1 MCTLLRFM
9 DAAVIVR
16 ARRIET
22 LTPGVEGEAVAVRG
36 GVVEAVGSLDDL
48 RRLHPGAEVV
58 DCGDGVVVPGF
69 NDAHLHVLM
78 TAEDLLHLDLSAD
91 AVHSLAE
98 LGALIRGEAARQPA
112 GTWIR
117 GSRYDD
123 AKLSDGRGVTRW
135 DLDQVAPDHP
145 VLVVHVAGHWGVVNS
160 AALRLGGLDESSE
173 APAGGALGRDASG
186 RLDGRL
192 VEQALFDFAY
202 PALSHTGRT
211 VAPASSEAERR
222 GGLRRAVQR
231 FHAAG
236 ITSATDAMVGAADVP
251 FLLAAQREGDLTLRL
266 NLLVTA
272 DTYDRFRAA
281 GGLGDGGGGL
291 RLAGIKTFIDG
302 AIGGRTCLMDEPFE
316 GTSDDYGI
324 QTRTTAELRD
334 TVRQAQESGLPAC
347 IHANGDRAI
356 RTVLGLFEEAQ
367 EAAPRPGLRHRLEH
381 CSIVDED
388 ILRRMHRLGAIAVP
402 FGSYVHYHGARLLDW
417 YGERRVRRMFA
428 HRWFLDAGVL
438 VAGSSDYPCG
448 PFEPL
453 LAMQSCVTRT
463 GFDGT
468 PLGLEQRITRR
479 EALELYTTTAAAA
492 TGEAGEKGTLAPGHR
507 ADFVVLGDD
516 PFHCPPTHLAE
527 IPVRE
532 TWVAGRRVWPTPPA
546 HTA

>member
-1 MCTLLRFM
+1 M
-9 DAAVIVR
+9 
-16 ARRIET
+16 RRQDNPMTAPLILHPRRLVT
-22 LTPGVEGEAVAVRG
+22 LTPGCEGEAMSVRDG
-36 GVVEAVGSLDDL
+36 LIEAVGSLADL
-48 RRLHPGAEVV
+48 RVLHPGAEVREL
-58 DCGDGVVVPGF
+58 GDGVVVPGF
-69 NDAHLHVLM
+69 NDAHLHLLM
-78 TAEDLLHLDLSAD
+78 TAEDLLHLDLSAG
-91 AVHSLAE
+91 AVHSVAE
-98 LGALIRGEAARQPA
+98 LSAVVGREGAAQPA

-123 AKLSDGRGVTRW
+123 AKLTDGRGVTRW
-135 DLDQVAPDHP
+135 DLDQAAPDHP

-160 AALRLGGLDESSE
+160 AALRLAGIDEATAE
-173 APAGGALGRDASG
+173 PPGGAFGRDAAG

-202 PALSHTGRT
+202 PALSRTGRT
-211 VAPASSEAERR
+211 VTPASSQAERR
-222 GGLRRAVQR
+222 SGLRRAVER

-236 ITSATDAMVGAADVP
+236 ITSATDAMVGADDVP
-251 FLLAAQREGDLTLRL
+251 FLLAAERDGDLTLRL

-272 DTYDRFRAA
+272 DTYDRYRAA
-281 GGLGDGGGGL
+281 GPNLLRGSEL

-316 GTSDDYGI
+316 GTSDDFGI

-334 TVRQAQESGLPAC
+334 TVRRAQEDGMPIC
-347 IHANGDRAI
+347 VHANGDRAI
-356 RTVLGLFEEAQ
+356 RTVLGLMAEAQ
-367 EAAPRPGLRHRLEH
+367 EALPRPGLRHRIEH
-381 CSIVDED
+381 CSIVDEG
-388 ILRRMHRLGAIAVP
+388 ILRRMHDLGTIAVP

-453 LAMQSCVTRT
+453 LAMQSCVTRR
-463 GFDGT
+463 GGDGA
-468 PLGLEQRITRR
+468 PLGLEQRITAL
-479 EALELYTTTAAAA
+479 EALQLYTTAAAA
-492 TGEAGEKGTLAPGHR
+492 ATGDARGRGSLAPGHR

-516 PFHCPPTHLAE
+516 PLTRDPESLAG

-532 TWVAGRRVWPTPPA
+532 TWVGGRRVWA
-546 HTA
+546 SGHA